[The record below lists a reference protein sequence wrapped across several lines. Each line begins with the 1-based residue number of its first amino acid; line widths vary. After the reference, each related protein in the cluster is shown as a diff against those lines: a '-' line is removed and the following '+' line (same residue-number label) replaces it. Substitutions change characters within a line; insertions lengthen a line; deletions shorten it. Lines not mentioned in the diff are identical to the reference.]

1 MRFAR
6 FQGVLRHR
14 AETRLPVANATDV
27 LVMGHDGANSFCI
40 PASAVN
46 LELFLGKGP

>member
-1 MRFAR
+1 MP
-6 FQGVLRHR
+6 LMM
-14 AETRLPVANATDV
+14 